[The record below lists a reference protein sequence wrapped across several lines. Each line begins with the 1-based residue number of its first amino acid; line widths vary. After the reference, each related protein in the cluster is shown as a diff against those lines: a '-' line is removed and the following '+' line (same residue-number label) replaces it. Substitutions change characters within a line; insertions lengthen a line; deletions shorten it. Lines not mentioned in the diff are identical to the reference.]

1 MLVHTKQWIPV
12 FNEERTIRI
21 YLPDTYDQTSE
32 PYPVLYMHD
41 GQNVFEDKDAVG
53 GRSLRLKAYLDQNK
67 IQLIVVAID
76 SGAKRMEEYLL
87 WQPGELSEEL
97 SGKSDSK
104 EAKGREYIDF
114 IVKDL
119 KPVIDATYRTQMDLN
134 YMAGISLGGLLTVYA
149 LCRYPTVFS
158 RGAGISSPFFR
169 NQEKLEQFILES
181 ESIAFNRLYLDCGDK
196 ESGDNRIDRAFLNS
210 NERIYRMLEERFPRV
225 QLQTIKNGK
234 HHYESFRTRVDQIM
248 TILMDGG

>member
-21 YLPDTYDQTSE
+21 YLPDTYGQTSE

-104 EAKGREYIDF
+104 KAKGREYIDF

-119 KPVIDATYRTQMDLN
+119 KPVIDAAYRTRKASN
-134 YMAGISLGGLLTVYA
+134 YMAGISLGGLLTAYA
-149 LCRYPTVFS
+149 LCRYPIVFS
-158 RGAGISSPFFR
+158 RGACISSAFFR
-169 NQEKLEQFILES
+169 NQEELERYIFGSDLS
-181 ESIAFNRLYLDCGDK
+181 HLDRLYLDSGDR
-196 ESGDNRIDRAFLNS
+196 ESGDERIDRAFLKS
-210 NERIYRMLEERFPRV
+210 NERIYRMLEGRLHRV
-225 QLQTIKNGK
+225 QFHKITNGN
-234 HHYESFRTRVDQIM
+234 HNYESFRSRVNQIM
-248 TILMDGG
+248 TFLIDG